1 MIFYTYILIGI
12 LAIIIFFVIFI
23 KNKRRKVKMNQE
35 DQWMQSLSP
44 EEWGSDEENEKS
56 NDC

>member
-1 MIFYTYILIGI
+1 MIFYIYILIGI
-12 LAIIIFFVIFI
+12 LAIAIFFVIVI
-23 KNKRRKVKMNQE
+23 KSKHLKEKMNQE

-44 EEWGSDEENEKS
+44 EEWGSNEENERD

>member
-1 MIFYTYILIGI
+1 MIFYSYIIIGI
-12 LAIIIFFVIFI
+12 LAIVIFFVIFI
-23 KNKRRKVKMNQE
+23 KNKHHKEKMNRE

-44 EEWGSDEENEKS
+44 EEWGSDEENEKD